1 MTASL
6 LFLIA
11 CLLRAA
17 SFRKSFA
24 CSGGRGAFL
33 PFLFCIFLRHLQP
46 NVVYLIQK
54 VNFFEKTVEKF
65 WKKSV
70 EKIA

>member
-24 CSGGRGAFL
+24 CSGGRVLIIPSACVAAFGL
-33 PFLFCIFLRHLQP
+33 LGLFRFGMAVQVVVLLECCPGSRPF
-46 NVVYLIQK
+46 
-54 VNFFEKTVEKF
+54 
-65 WKKSV
+65 
-70 EKIA
+70 

>member
-24 CSGGRGAFL
+24 CSGGRVLVIPSACVAAFGL
-33 PFLFCIFLRHLQP
+33 LGLFRFGMAAQ
-46 NVVYLIQK
+46 VVLLLE
-54 VNFFEKTVEKF
+54 FCPAAALF
-65 WKKSV
+65 
-70 EKIA
+70 